1 MRWDPLPWLLILV
14 LLLLA
19 GVALLTQFPESP
31 VLDRLAELPVIGP
44 VAGRFREAYRQPPPR
59 PVEDEVETEV
69 IVLGREVVDAPPP
82 ARGPLGRVWVRAGAE
97 LRAAP
102 EAAGEVVETL
112 PGIRTMT
119 LLERRGGWRR
129 VSRVGIEGSV
139 AEGWVRQTDLAEP
152 TREELWQPEPVV
164 PLAAVSPAP
173 EVLVKARELMG
184 DDVRE
189 RPCGPFLLLTDAA
202 ERFVER
208 CPRLAGQLDRLY
220 AERTG
225 LEPVGEAAEAIL
237 VFAHDGAFLIFRTQV
252 SPDSRR
258 HAFAAPARGIVA
270 MAAGKRPVAQV
281 QATLVHE
288 LVHLLNRRYLGP
300 ALPSWLDEG
309 LAEELAMSRVDADGT
324 LVPGSLGS
332 WEVPAGGESLRLLGG
347 GLLVLDSLRASMRRG
362 DLPTFERLVSLDRS
376 AFQAAP
382 GYRTHYALSA
392 FWVRY
397 LLSGESPAGAEGFRG
412 FLAAVAGGE
421 PLEREL
427 LQGRLGAD
435 WPELESGFRRWLD
448 AGAGAA

>member
-1 MRWDPLPWLLILV
+1 MRWDPLPWLLILA

-31 VLDRLAELPVIGP
+31 VLDRLAEWPVIGP
-44 VAGRFREAYRQPPPR
+44 AAGRFRDAYRPSPPR
-59 PVEDEVETEV
+59 PAEEAGKTELIV
-69 IVLGREVVDAPPP
+69 IGQQIVGAPPP
-82 ARGPLGRVWVRAGAE
+82 ASAPLGRVWVRAGTE

-102 EAAGEVVETL
+102 EAEGEVVGTL
-112 PGIRTMT
+112 AGIRTMT

-129 VSRVGIEGSV
+129 VSRVGLEGSV
-139 AEGWVRQTDLAEP
+139 AEGWVRQADLAEP
-152 TREELWQPEPVV
+152 TREELWQPEPVL
-164 PLAAVSPAP
+164 PLAATPPAP
-173 EVLVKARELMG
+173 EILAKARELMG
-184 DDVRE
+184 ENARE
-189 RPCGPFLLLTDAA
+189 LPCGPFLLLSDAA
-202 ERFVER
+202 EPLVGR

-225 LEPVGEAAEAIL
+225 LEPVGEPAEAIL

-252 SPDSRR
+252 SPESRR
-258 HAFAAPARGIVA
+258 HAFAAPADGIVA
-270 MAAGKRPVAQV
+270 MAAGERPAAQV

-309 LAEELAMSRVDADGT
+309 LAEELAMSHIGTDGT

-332 WEVPAGGESLRLLGG
+332 WEVPASGEGRRLLGG
-347 GLLVLDSLRASMRRG
+347 GLVVLNGLRSRMRWG
-362 DLPTFERLVSLDRS
+362 DLPSLERLVGLDRT

-382 GYRTHYALSA
+382 EFRIHYALSA

-397 LLSGESPAGAEGFRG
+397 LLSGESPAGAVGFRG
-412 FLAAVAGGE
+412 FLAAVASGE
-421 PLEREL
+421 PLDREL
-427 LQGRLGAD
+427 LQERLGAG
-435 WPELESGFRRWLD
+435 WSELESGFRRWLD